1 MWIQSG
7 SNCYFRKKERPIKD
21 KLFSTKNFVV
31 LALGL
36 ISLIV
41 GYLCLS
47 RGPEDNPLSLTIA
60 PILLVLGYCIL
71 IPVAIMFKGK
81 KKEKA

>member
-1 MWIQSG
+1 M
-7 SNCYFRKKERPIKD
+7 
-21 KLFSTKNFVV
+21 V